1 MRWTKG
7 WTEMWYVLLNLLSV
21 ALSTLSSVL
30 TTWKGVCVCV
40 CHCNPSWNAD
50 LISCVTLSHPN
61 WCKWKKEREKEMDR
75 GRQKQREVTPNL
87 CLSLSI
93 LAFVME
99 ACSAEARS
107 ACCIQK
113 EGNTSP
119 FCSQSAPLL
128 LLLLSFTSYQNL
140 VCYLGSFRTWCLL
153 LMFLNTQNAFRFLMQ
168 NGAQTKF
175 SFTST

>member
-1 MRWTKG
+1 MNRDVVCTAKPALCCSEYPFFCFDYMKG
-7 WTEMWYVLLNLLSV
+7 
-21 ALSTLSSVL
+21 
-30 TTWKGVCVCV
+30 CVCV

-119 FCSQSAPLL
+119 FCSQSAPLF

-153 LMFLNTQNAFRFLMQ
+153 LMFLNTQNVFRFLMQ
-168 NGAQTKF
+168 NGARTKF